1 MSDLKETCVNYLNV
15 DEHATF
21 CSSEKK
27 WINKILALHQK
38 HPDKVQIVHYPE
50 DNGGMIYAHLPKK
63 WIKVAPP
70 RQLNYTEEQKAAMV
84 ERLAA
89 AREKRD
95 AE

>member
-1 MSDLKETCVNYLNV
+1 MSDLKETSINYLNV
-15 DEHATF
+15 DEAATF

-38 HPDKVQIVHYPE
+38 HPEQVQIVHYPE

-63 WIKVAPP
+63 WIKVTPP

-89 AREKRD
+89 ARSKNGN
-95 AE
+95 